1 MATFSTEFLQGVVTR
16 NSISNNVLSCAMQC
30 CALYLRCSPH
40 WYDYMLKSF
49 LFGFI
54 FRNFPCHIHCLST
67 VRKCLTCVHTNI
79 YNCQIQIETRS
90 GLRGWCSC
98 CWFAGSREHL
108 YVSSSSLYGFHK
120 YTKISFILN
129 AMNIQTLAH
138 TPWSVNE
145 INSWNLPTVLIG
157 LYLMIS
163 HTCIHIPHF
172 DTYHIAYKS
181 NISPCKHF
189 PHVAIAAH
197 RSIVFGL
204 KLEN

>member
-1 MATFSTEFLQGVVTR
+1 MLATLIRLHVEIVSLRFYFSQFSLPHSLSVYGTEMLNLCTYKYLQL
-16 NSISNNVLSCAMQC
+16 SDSNWNQK
-30 CALYLRCSPH
+30 
-40 WYDYMLKSF
+40 W
-49 LFGFI
+49 
-54 FRNFPCHIHCLST
+54 T
-67 VRKCLTCVHTNI
+67 
-79 YNCQIQIETRS
+79 
-90 GLRGWCSC
+90 
-98 CWFAGSREHL
+98 WFAGNREHL

-129 AMNIQTLAH
+129 ATNIQTLAH

-157 LYLMIS
+157 LYFMIS

-189 PHVAIAAH
+189 PHVAMAAH